1 MTCRKS
7 ETRRTREPATVGQR
21 AALAAL
27 FAATVAAHAQLPPP
41 QPPPQAASGAVRSYS
56 FNAAQERLAATNSGL
71 TAARAGLD
79 ASRSSAD
86 AVAGLNLPILSIDAQ
101 YFRYQKTIEI
111 SLAAGRNLV
120 AQAING
126 FLASS
131 PIGQAVAPI
140 ISGPVN
146 NALGQIPDS
155 VSGTIN
161 DNIWRP
167 TLTLLWPIYTGGMS
181 SATQDAAQAQTRQA
195 EAELTAFG
203 DTLSLQLVAA
213 YFGQQL
219 AAQVVAT
226 SQQNLDRFQ
235 THYDNALKM
244 ERQGMLAKAQRLQM
258 EVARNAAE
266 RQLLRASNEYETAQ
280 AVLARLLQEGGNI
293 QPVTPLFAQSQ
304 PLEPVQAFIDSGR
317 ANSPALARLAALR
330 DVSRSGVKAAQSL
343 ALPKVYGFG
352 SYNFNSKNA
361 VLPDPD
367 WIVGVGLHYTLFS
380 NVDRK
385 SAEGAARAREQQ
397 ASAAMD
403 QAGSDIETLIVRSY
417 QNVETSRR
425 QFMLL
430 GPNIASAEENVRVHA
445 LGFREGQ
452 ANATELIDAQVA
464 LSVAHTQRAAAAYE
478 YDLAL
483 AQLLAASGR
492 MDDFPQHVARADQ
505 RMSAP

>member
-1 MTCRKS
+1 MAADRTGAAGRG
-7 ETRRTREPATVGQR
+7 RRSPCPAG
-21 AALAAL
+21 
-27 FAATVAAHAQLPPP
+27 HP
-41 QPPPQAASGAVRSYS
+41 RSYT
-56 FNAAQERLAATNSGL
+56 FGAAQERLAATSSGL
-71 TAARAGLD
+71 TAARAGVD

-86 AVAGLNLPILSIDAQ
+86 AVSGLNLPILSVDAQ

-111 SLAAGRNLV
+111 SLAAARNLV
-120 AQAING
+120 QSAING

-131 PIGQAVAPI
+131 PLAPVI
-140 ISGPVN
+140 PPQVGGLVN

-155 VSGTIN
+155 VSGTVT

-181 SATQDAAQAQTRQA
+181 SATLDAAQAQTRQA
-195 EAELTAFG
+195 EAELTAYS
-203 DTLSLQLVAA
+203 DTLGLQLVAA

-235 THYDNALKM
+235 LHHDNALKM
-244 ERQGMLAKAQRLQM
+244 ERQGVLSKAQRLQV
-258 EVARNAAE
+258 EVARNAGE
-266 RQLLRASNEYETAQ
+266 RQLLRAQNEYETAQ
-280 AVLARLLQEGGNI
+280 AVLTRLLREGNAV

-317 ANSPALARLAALR
+317 ANSPTLARLAALR

-397 ASAAMD
+397 ADAAIE
-403 QAGSDIETLIVRSY
+403 QAGTDIETVIVRSY
-417 QNVETSRR
+417 QGVETSRK
-425 QFMLL
+425 QFLL
-430 GPNIASAEENVRVHA
+430 LAANIVAAEENVRVHT

-464 LSVAHTQRAAAAYE
+464 LSVALTQRAAAAYE

-492 MDDFPQHVARADQ
+492 MNDYPQHIARADQ

>member
-1 MTCRKS
+1 MLI
-7 ETRRTREPATVGQR
+7 AL
-21 AALAAL
+21 LAA
-27 FAATVAAHAQLPPP
+27 AAAAHAQ
-41 QPPPQAASGAVRSYS
+41 QPPPAALQAPTGAPRSYS
-56 FNAAQERLAATNSGL
+56 FDAAQERLAATSSGM
-71 TAARAGLD
+71 TAARAGVD

-86 AVAGLNLPILSIDAQ
+86 AVSGLNLPIVSVDAQ

-120 AQAING
+120 EQAING

-140 ISGPVN
+140 VSGPVN

-155 VSGTIN
+155 VSGTIT

-167 TLTLLWPIYTGGMS
+167 TLTMLWPLYTGGMS
-181 SATQDAAQAQTRQA
+181 TATQDAAQAQTRQA
-195 EAELTAFG
+195 EAELTAYS
-203 DTLSLQLVAA
+203 DTLGLQLVAT

-226 SQQNLDRFQ
+226 SRQNLDRFQ
-235 THYDNALKM
+235 VHYDNALKM
-244 ERQGMLAKAQRLQM
+244 ERQGVLAKAQRLQM

-266 RQLLRASNEYETAQ
+266 RQLLRAQNEYETAQ
-280 AVLARLLQEGGNI
+280 AVLTRLLQESGAV
-293 QPVTPLFAQSQ
+293 QPLTPLFAQSQ
-304 PLEPVQAFIDSGR
+304 PLEPVQGFIDSGR
-317 ANSPALARLAALR
+317 ASSPTLARLAALR

-397 ASAAMD
+397 AGAAMD
-403 QAGSDIETLIVRSY
+403 QACNDIETLIIRSH
-417 QNVETSRR
+417 QGVETSRR

-430 GPNIASAEENVRVHA
+430 NTNIVAANENVRVHT

-452 ANATELIDAQVA
+452 ANATEVIDAQVA
-464 LSVAHTQRAAAAYE
+464 LSVANTQRAAAAYE

-492 MDDFPQHVARADQ
+492 MNEFAQHVARADQ

>member
-1 MTCRKS
+1 MQVKNS
-7 ETRRTREPATVGQR
+7 ETRRTRGPAPRWQR
-21 AALAAL
+21 HVLLLAWAAAA
-27 FAATVAAHAQLPPP
+27 AAHAQ
-41 QPPPQAASGAVRSYS
+41 QPPVASPSVAARSYT
-56 FNAAQERLAATNSGL
+56 FNAAQDRLSATSSGL

-79 ASRSSAD
+79 ASRNSAN
-86 AVAGLNLPILSIDAQ
+86 AVSGLNLPILSIDAQ
-101 YFRYQKTIEI
+101 YFRYQKTIEV
-111 SLAAGRNLV
+111 SLAAGRTLV
-120 AQAING
+120 EQAING

-131 PIGQAVAPI
+131 PIGQAVAPV

-146 NALGQIPDS
+146 NALSQIPDS
-155 VSGTIN
+155 VSGTIA

-167 TLTLLWPIYTGGMS
+167 TVTLLWPLYTGGMS
-181 SATQDAAQAQTRQA
+181 TATQEAAQAQTRQS
-195 EAELTAFG
+195 EAELSSYS
-203 DTLSLQLVAA
+203 DTLNLQLVGA

-226 SQQNLDRFQ
+226 SRQNLDRFQ
-235 THYDNALKM
+235 QHYDNALKL

-266 RQLLRASNEYETAQ
+266 RQLLRAQNEYETAQ
-280 AVLARLLQEGGNI
+280 AVLTRLLKESGMV

-317 ANSPALARLAALR
+317 GNSPALARLAALR
-330 DVSRSGVKAAQSL
+330 DMSRSGVKAAESL
-343 ALPKVYGFG
+343 SLPKVYGFG

-385 SAEGAARAREQQ
+385 SAEGAARAREEQ
-397 ASAAMD
+397 ANAAVE
-403 QAGSDIETLIVRSY
+403 QAGTDIETLIVRSW
-417 QNVETSRR
+417 QGVETSRR

-430 GPNIASAEENVRVHA
+430 GTNITAAEESVRVHA

-452 ANATELIDAQVA
+452 TNATELIDAQVA

-492 MDDFPQHVARADQ
+492 MNDYPQHIARADQ
-505 RMSAP
+505 RMSTTP

>member
-1 MTCRKS
+1 MEVKKS
-7 ETRRTREPATVGQR
+7 ETRRAREPAPR
-21 AALAAL
+21 WRRHMLLLAW
-27 FAATVAAHAQLPPP
+27 AATAAHGQ
-41 QPPPQAASGAVRSYS
+41 QPPPASPPAAPTRSYT
-56 FNAAQERLAATNSGL
+56 FNGAQDRLTATSSGL
-71 TAARAGLD
+71 TAARAGVD

-86 AVAGLNLPILSIDAQ
+86 AVSGLNLPILSVDAQ

-111 SLAAGRNLV
+111 SLTAGRTLV
-120 AQAING
+120 EQAING

-131 PIGQAVAPI
+131 PIGQAVAPVV
-140 ISGPVN
+140 GPAVN
-146 NALGQIPDS
+146 NALSRIPDS
-155 VSGTIN
+155 LSGTIT

-167 TLTLLWPIYTGGMS
+167 TVTLLWPLYTGGMS
-181 SATQDAAQAQTRQA
+181 TATQDAAQAQTRQS
-195 EAELTAFG
+195 EAELTQYS
-203 DTLSLQLVAA
+203 DTLNLQLVGA

-235 THYDNALKM
+235 QHYDNALKL

-266 RQLLRASNEYETAQ
+266 RQLLRAQNEYETAQ
-280 AVLARLLQEGGNI
+280 AVLTRLLKEGGAV

-317 ANSPALARLAALR
+317 DTSPALARLAALR

-343 ALPKVYGFG
+343 SLPKVYGFG

-385 SAEGAARAREQQ
+385 SAEGAARAREEQ
-397 ASAAMD
+397 ANAAME
-403 QAGSDIETLIVRSY
+403 QAGSDIETLIVRSW
-417 QNVETSRR
+417 QGVETSRR

-430 GPNIASAEENVRVHA
+430 GANIAAAEENVRVHT

-452 ANATELIDAQVA
+452 TNATELIDAQVA
-464 LSVAHTQRAAAAYE
+464 LSVARTQRAAAAYE

-492 MDDFPQHVARADQ
+492 MNDYAQHIARADQ
-505 RMSAP
+505 RMGATP

>member
-1 MTCRKS
+1 MHFEKS
-7 ETRRTREPATVGQR
+7 ETRRARGTAPRWRHG
-21 AALAAL
+21 ALALAW
-27 FAATVAAHAQLPPP
+27 AAAAAAHAQ
-41 QPPPQAASGAVRSYS
+41 QPPPASSSSLRSYS
-56 FNAAQERLAATNSGL
+56 FNAAQERLAATSSGL
-71 TAARAGLD
+71 TAARAGVD
-79 ASRSSAD
+79 ASRSSAE
-86 AVAGLNLPILSIDAQ
+86 AVSGLNLPILSVDAQ
-101 YFRYQKTIEI
+101 VFRYQKTIEI

-120 AQAING
+120 EQAING

-131 PIGQAVAPI
+131 PVGQAVAPI
-140 ISGPVN
+140 VSGPVN
-146 NALGQIPDS
+146 NALGRIPDS
-155 VSGTIN
+155 VSGTIT

-167 TLTLLWPIYTGGMS
+167 TLTLLWPLYTGGMS
-181 SATQDAAQAQTRQA
+181 DATQDAAQAQTRQA
-195 EAELTAFG
+195 EAELASFT
-203 DTLSLQLVAA
+203 DTLGLQLVGA

-226 SQQNLDRFQ
+226 SRQNLDRFAK
-235 THYDNALKM
+235 HYDNALKM
-244 ERQGMLAKAQRLQM
+244 ERQGVLAKAQRLQV

-266 RQLLRASNEYETAQ
+266 RQLLRAQNEYETAQ
-280 AVLARLLQEGGNI
+280 AVLTRLLKESGTV

-317 ANSPALARLAALR
+317 GNSPTLARLAALR

-397 ASAAMD
+397 ADAAME
-403 QAGSDIETLIVRSY
+403 QAGSDIETLIVRSW
-417 QNVETSRR
+417 QGVETSRK

-430 GPNIASAEENVRVHA
+430 GANIAAAEENVRVHD

-452 ANATELIDAQVA
+452 ATATELIDSQVA
-464 LSVAHTQRAAAAYE
+464 LSVAQTQRAAAAYE

-492 MDDFPQHVARADQ
+492 MNDYAQHIARADQ

>member
-1 MTCRKS
+1 MKS
-7 ETRRTREPATVGQR
+7 KKCETRRSREPAPPRWPIAMTL
-21 AALAAL
+21 LAA
-27 FAATVAAHAQLPPP
+27 AAIAAHAQP
-41 QPPPQAASGAVRSYS
+41 AASARSYT
-56 FNAAQERLAATNSGL
+56 FGAAQERLAATSSGMS
-71 TAARAGLD
+71 AARAGVD

-86 AVAGLNLPILSIDAQ
+86 AVSGLNLPILSVDAQ
-101 YFRYQKTIEI
+101 YFRYQKSLEI
-111 SLAAGRNLV
+111 PLAAARNLV
-120 AQAING
+120 SSAING

-131 PIGQAVAPI
+131 PLAPLVAPQV
-140 ISGPVN
+140 GGLVN

-155 VSGTIN
+155 VSGTVTE
-161 DNIWRP
+161 NIWRP
-167 TLTLLWPIYTGGMS
+167 TLTLLWPLYTGGMS
-181 SATQDAAQAQTRQA
+181 SATLDAAQAQARQA
-195 EAELTAFG
+195 EAELMAYS
-203 DTLSLQLVAA
+203 DTLGLQLVAS

-226 SQQNLDRFQ
+226 SRQNLDRFQ
-235 THYDNALKM
+235 LHYDNALKM
-244 ERQGMLAKAQRLQM
+244 ERQGVLSKAQRLQM

-266 RQLLRASNEYETAQ
+266 RQLLRAQNEYETAQ
-280 AVLARLLQEGGNI
+280 AVLTRLLREGSAV

-304 PLEPVQAFIDSGR
+304 PLEPVQSFIDSGR
-317 ANSPALARLAALR
+317 ANSPTLARLAALR

-397 ASAAMD
+397 ADAAME
-403 QAGSDIETLIVRSY
+403 QAGTDIETVIVRSY
-417 QNVETSRR
+417 QGVETSRK
-425 QFMLL
+425 QFLL
-430 GPNIASAEENVRVHA
+430 LATNIEAAEENVRVHA

-464 LSVAHTQRAAAAYE
+464 LSVAQTQRAAAAYE

-492 MDDFPQHVARADQ
+492 MDDYPQHIARADQ